1 MDPLDQ
7 INENA
12 TETAYIENISLAG
25 TYYHS
30 LDAKGRINFP
40 ARLRDII
47 GETFWVARA
56 LTGHF
61 LAVYSLAGWLDM
73 QQQLMGRTGPRAEA
87 LLRWFNAGAMEVTPD
102 KQGRILI
109 PGNLREYAN
118 LEKDV
123 VVIGAG
129 RKAEIWDLEA
139 FRAQDEAFDPMADP
153 SDLEGISF

>member
-7 INENA
+7 INESA

-61 LAVYSLAGWLDM
+61 LAVYSLAG
-73 QQQLMGRTGPRAEA
+73 
-87 LLRWFNAGAMEVTPD
+87 
-102 KQGRILI
+102 
-109 PGNLREYAN
+109 
-118 LEKDV
+118 
-123 VVIGAG
+123 
-129 RKAEIWDLEA
+129 
-139 FRAQDEAFDPMADP
+139 
-153 SDLEGISF
+153 